1 MAALTL
7 GMERLVAEFAKLP
20 GIGRK
25 TAFRLALH
33 LLTQGRDPAIALS
46 DALKQAIERSH
57 FCELCGNLCED
68 ERCDICRN
76 PARDSN
82 VICVVEQLQDLLA
95 LERAGEFRGHYHVLG
110 GVLNPLDGVGPD
122 QLRLDTLLK
131 RVSVGEGEL
140 ILATNSTVEGD
151 ATALYI
157 QRLLASSSWR
167 LSRLARG
174 LPMGGHLDYVDQ
186 LTLSRALEG
195 RELIR

>member
-33 LLTQGRDPAIALS
+33 LLTREDDPSLALA
-46 DALKQAIERSH
+46 DALKQAVAHRQ
-57 FCELCGNLCED
+57 FCTICGNLCE
-68 ERCDICRN
+68 EETCDICRN
-76 PARDSN
+76 SARN
-82 VICVVEQLQDLLA
+82 AQVICVVEQLQDLLA

-110 GVLNPLDGVGPD
+110 GVLNPLDGIGPD
-122 QLRLDTLLK
+122 QIHLDALIK
-131 RVSVGEGEL
+131 RVSVGTGEL

-157 QRLLASSSWR
+157 QRLMSGSQWR

-195 RELIR
+195 REVIR